1 MGMIPINIGNERGI
15 VPKYEIQSPL
25 FTSSEPGDTITFSSK
40 CIDYCVGIIDIVN
53 STKISASLSGP
64 KIGRFYSIFL
74 NSMGSIVRKYGGV
87 AVKNIGDSLLYYFPE
102 TADPTRK
109 SGFIKCLECGL
120 AMLAEHDSINTV
132 LRMEGLP
139 PVDYRVSADHGGIM
153 LAKSSV
159 SPIEDIFGPPVN
171 MCAKINSK
179 AAPNTAVIGG
189 DLYQVVKHLDFYS
202 FDEVKGCSVGFKHQY
217 SVYTVKHNSRKD
229 KMIVKSAIEHALLE
243 IGTPT
248 LEEVTRGLFND
259 HKCLI
264 SDCYENPEY
273 LNAVLKDLFGSSHV
287 TVVESI
293 KNYLGTFASQGS
305 IKDFLIKLE
314 RP

>member
-1 MGMIPINIGNERGI
+1 MGMIPIDVNNEREI

-25 FTSSEPGDTITFSSK
+25 FTSSEPGDTIMFSSK
-40 CIDYCVGIIDIVN
+40 CVDYCVGIVDIVN

-64 KIGRFYSIFL
+64 KIGRYYSIFL
-74 NSMGSIVRKYGGV
+74 NNMGSIVRKYGGV

-102 TADPTRK
+102 TSDPTSK
-109 SGFIKCLECGL
+109 SGFIKSLECGL
-120 AMLAEHDSINTV
+120 AMLAEHDNINTI
-132 LRMEGLP
+132 LRAEGLP
-139 PVDYRVSADHGGIM
+139 TLDYRVSADYGGIM

-171 MCAKINSK
+171 MCSKINPK
-179 AAPNTAVIGG
+179 AVPNTAVIGG
-189 DLYQVVKHLDFYS
+189 DLHQVVKHLDFYS
-202 FDEVKGCSVGFKHQY
+202 FEEVKGCSVGFKHQY
-217 SVYTVKHNSRKD
+217 SVYTVKHNGRKD
-229 KMIVKSAIEHALLE
+229 KIMVKSAIEHALLE

-248 LEEVTRGLFND
+248 LEEVTRGLFNE

-273 LNAVLKDLFGSSHV
+273 LNAVLKDLFGNSHA
-287 TVVESI
+287 TIVESI
-293 KNYLGTFASQGS
+293 KSYLGEFASQGS
-305 IKDFLIKLE
+305 IRDFLTKLE

>member
-1 MGMIPINIGNERGI
+1 MGMIPIDVSSEREI
-15 VPKYEIQSPL
+15 IPKYEIQSPL
-25 FTSSEPGDTITFSSK
+25 FTSSELGDTITFSSK
-40 CIDYCVGIIDIVN
+40 CVDYCVGIVDMVN

-64 KIGRFYSIFL
+64 KIGRYYSIFL

-102 TADPTRK
+102 TSDPTRK
-109 SGFIKCLECGL
+109 SGFIKSLECGL
-120 AMLAEHDSINTV
+120 AMLVEHDNINAI
-132 LRMEGLP
+132 LRAEGLP
-139 PVDYRVSADHGGIM
+139 PLDYRVSADYGGIM

-171 MCAKINSK
+171 MCTKINSK
-179 AAPNTAVIGG
+179 AAPNTAVVGG
-189 DLYQVVKHLDFYS
+189 DLHQVVKHLDFYS
-202 FDEVKGCSVGFKHQY
+202 FEEVKGCSVGFKHQY

-229 KMIVKSAIEHALLE
+229 KIMVKSAIEYALLE

-273 LNAVLKDLFGSSHV
+273 LNAVLKDLFGSSHE
-287 TVVESI
+287 TIVESI
-293 KNYLGTFASQGS
+293 KNYLGEFVSQGS
-305 IKDFLIKLE
+305 IRDFLTKLE